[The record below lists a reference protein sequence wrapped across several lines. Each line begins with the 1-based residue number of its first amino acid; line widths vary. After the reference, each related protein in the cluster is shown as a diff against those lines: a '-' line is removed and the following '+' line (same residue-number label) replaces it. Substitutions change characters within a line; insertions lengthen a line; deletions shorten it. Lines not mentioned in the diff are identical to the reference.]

1 MKTLRSH
8 LARLTEELSSHQAL
22 LAELR
27 NLRDTDSK
35 TLKEKSADIDRLRSE
50 VERLA
55 GEVEVL
61 RGVVEEGLK
70 ERRLSREQSEATKS
84 RVVAP
89 EPEPEPEPSS
99 VAASQPAYSASEEE
113 SEEEDDGEF
122 DAVSIP
128 GSSRANMAPAD
139 KTMRTDHATL
149 GSMSAGVSTSVNPGR
164 FIDEE
169 ELDQI
174 SADIDERRSG
184 HAESVASQSRVE
196 FSRSQSP
203 TMEPIS
209 ALERSLDNHEELEE
223 RVPTPGPSRQ
233 PHCPRP
239 AAPTPGHAKR
249 NSNRRRLSD
258 DEVNTPFPQIRGA
271 RLERLFFN
279 APDHNSKTCNVCF
292 RRRANCGEGRA
303 VSPTWLPSRLER
315 HRDDDEAGAEDDED
329 EDEGFAEGS
338 DDVEDR
344 RNGQANRHIPFAGQ
358 GTQNGTPPQTVL
370 TKVIRELED
379 DFTHYKR

>member
-164 FIDEE
+164 FIST
-169 ELDQI
+169 L
-174 SADIDERRSG
+174 R
-184 HAESVASQSRVE
+184 
-196 FSRSQSP
+196 
-203 TMEPIS
+203 
-209 ALERSLDNHEELEE
+209 
-223 RVPTPGPSRQ
+223 
-233 PHCPRP
+233 
-239 AAPTPGHAKR
+239 
-249 NSNRRRLSD
+249 
-258 DEVNTPFPQIRGA
+258 
-271 RLERLFFN
+271 
-279 APDHNSKTCNVCF
+279 
-292 RRRANCGEGRA
+292 
-303 VSPTWLPSRLER
+303 
-315 HRDDDEAGAEDDED
+315 
-329 EDEGFAEGS
+329 
-338 DDVEDR
+338 
-344 RNGQANRHIPFAGQ
+344 
-358 GTQNGTPPQTVL
+358 
-370 TKVIRELED
+370 
-379 DFTHYKR
+379 